1 MLTIFVLKFNQ
12 ILSSVRGV
20 FHESKIILPRYSP
33 ILSWRRAVNSV
44 RQDLLDSSPDT
55 CVRLQRSLFHYY
67 PASLANSASLDLIS
81 CSSLIS
87 ALNVSITGR
96 RGRIGKNKAETW
108 IFRIRN
114 RES

>member
-1 MLTIFVLKFNQ
+1 MLTIFVLKLNQ

-20 FHESKIILPRYSP
+20 YHESKIVLPRYSP

-44 RQDLLDSSPDT
+44 RQGLLGSSPT
-55 CVRLQRSLFHYY
+55 PWVRLQRSPLNYY
-67 PASLANSASLDLIS
+67 PASLAHSALLDLIS
-81 CSSLIS
+81 HSSLIS
-87 ALNVSITGR
+87 VLNISITGR

-108 IFRIRN
+108 GFKIHN